1 MSHSIRIMHRKF
13 HVCSSDLSIVLGYP
27 VEQLALDLLLW
38 LPGIQIEKELQELLV
53 ETVKG

>member
-1 MSHSIRIMHRKF
+1 MSPGFTKQKQ
-13 HVCSSDLSIVLGYP
+13 SIVLGYP

-38 LPGIQIEKELQELLV
+38 LPGIQIEKELQELFV

>member
-1 MSHSIRIMHRKF
+1 MGPGFTKQKK
-13 HVCSSDLSIVLGYP
+13 SIVLGYP

-38 LPGIQIEKELQELLV
+38 LQIEKELQELLV